1 MCPNSV
7 LITVSQHHA
16 GIQTRKEEKDSKKK
30 DLDVEKYIE
39 RTPSAMSFELARLVS
54 QERER
59 SEQKKV
65 EFEAVRL
72 SLACVSQ
79 PCPSP
84 VPITPVSAAK

>member
-1 MCPNSV
+1 
-7 LITVSQHHA
+7 
-16 GIQTRKEEKDSKKK
+16 
-30 DLDVEKYIE
+30 
-39 RTPSAMSFELARLVS
+39 MSFELARQVS

-72 SLACVSQ
+72 SLACVPQS
-79 PCPSP
+79 CPSP